1 MNNPLVVALNG
12 ANGESMMIVR
22 DALCQSPL
30 DDRYMVSM
38 EGKAGMISRVSKV
51 EELDSRPLEMSN

>member
-1 MNNPLVVALNG
+1 MVALNG
-12 ANGESMMIVR
+12 VNGESKMVVR

-38 EGKAGMISRVSKV
+38 EGAAKMISCASKV
-51 EELDSRPLEMSN
+51 EERL